1 MIQGSTTAFDRES
14 IRASSRA
21 WHGRLGALVVAAFA
35 TAAGAAESPDLPTVD
50 LSGEAERQTV
60 IAAGSPTLY
69 QGHPTTLALPSG
81 EILAVWCVGHGGH
94 AGPMAKSG
102 DGGKTW
108 SRLDDTLPA
117 AFREH
122 WNCPSLYRLTG
133 PDGTDRVWVFS
144 ARTGRDAKGGWMP
157 SIMSADGGQTWR
169 EMPPLG
175 FRCVMTFSSVVRL
188 KDGSALGLYHR
199 GPGSRDAAPLEV
211 LATRT
216 ADGGLTWSEP
226 VVIAKVEGKN
236 PCEPF
241 CFRSP
246 DGEEL
251 CCLVRENTHR
261 GRSLMMFSRDEG
273 KTWTEPVDTPWGL
286 TGDRHMGVFA
296 PDGRLVVAF
305 RDQAKGSTTAGHF
318 VAWVGRYD
326 DLAAGKPGDYRV
338 KLLHSHAGSDCGYP
352 GMELL
357 PDGSILATTY
367 IKYRPGAD
375 KQSVVC
381 TRFSLAET
389 DTLAKASGPE

>member
-1 MIQGSTTAFDRES
+1 MALR
-14 IRASSRA
+14 
-21 WHGRLGALVVAAFA
+21 RLATLLLVVGTIGVRSA
-35 TAAGAAESPDLPTVD
+35 AAEKPDLPVID
-50 LSGEAERQTV
+50 LSGDVARQTV
-60 IAAGSPTLY
+60 IAAGTPALY
-69 QGHPTTLALPSG
+69 QGHPTTLTLPSG
-81 EILAVWCVGHGGH
+81 EVLAVWSVGHGGH
-94 AGPMAKSG
+94 SGPMAKSG

-108 SRLDDTLPA
+108 TRLDDTLPA
-117 AFREH
+117 TFREH
-122 WNCPSLYRLTG
+122 WNCPSIYELEA
-133 PDGTDRVWVFS
+133 PDGSKRLWIYS
-144 ARTGRDAKGGWMP
+144 ARKGRDAKGGWMP
-157 SIMSADGGQTWR
+157 SITSADGGATWK

-188 KDGSALGLYHR
+188 KDGSYLGFYHR
-199 GPGSRDAAPLEV
+199 GPDGKDRPPLEV

-226 VVIAKVEGKN
+226 VVVAKVQGRN
-236 PCEPF
+236 LCEPF

-251 CCLVRENTHR
+251 CCLMRENSHLD
-261 GRSLMMFSRDEG
+261 RSFAMFSRDEG
-273 KTWTEPVDTPWGL
+273 KTWSEPVKTPWGL

-296 PDGRLVVAF
+296 HDGRLVVAF
-305 RDQAKGSTTAGHF
+305 RDQAKGSTTPGHF
-318 VAWVGRYD
+318 VAWVGSYD
-326 DLAAGKPGDYRV
+326 DIKAGRPGDYRI
-338 KLLHSHAGSDCGYP
+338 KLLHSHAGGDCGYP

-389 DTLAKASGPE
+389 DTLAAAATP